1 MSFDQRIRDGLRDA
15 ADSARPDVERSLHR
29 VMSGSHR
36 PRSRHRA
43 FAVAAVALAAIVLIA
58 AVPLARGRWS
68 DNPTV
73 LEGRGTLPGQYQVT
87 LSASD
92 VAALD
97 PAMAGV
103 WRMRL
108 RPDGTVELSAPA
120 SYAGRGPAGAS
131 CAAPTAPC
139 RYEASGDTVRTNLL
153 PGVPGP
159 ACNAIGTYSYRL
171 AGGRLTLST
180 VDDQCVA
187 RRTLL
192 ASHPWKDLAD
202 PRLPEGTYRTSALSL
217 AQLRSAGTTAGFDAA
232 AVEAFWRQQGVT
244 NEATLTLNLEAGV
257 WTLFVAADGKSG
269 VAVWTGDYT
278 VTGNGTVQLT
288 EANVSCARATYH
300 FRIEHDQL
308 RFDALAPECATERL
322 RLAALHESAPFVL
335 QR

>member
-1 MSFDQRIRDGLRDA
+1 MSFDQRMREGLRGA
-15 ADSARPDVERSLHR
+15 ADTARPDVERSLHR
-29 VMSGSHR
+29 VMTERRR
-36 PRSRHRA
+36 PRSRRRA
-43 FAVAAVALAAIVLIA
+43 LAVGAVALAAIVLIVA
-58 AVPLARGRWS
+58 IPVARGLRS
-68 DNPTV
+68 HNPTV
-73 LEGRGTLPGQYQVT
+73 LEGAGTLPGQYQVT

-92 VAALD
+92 VAAVE

-108 RPDGTVELSAPA
+108 RPDGTVELSPPT

-139 RYEASGDTVRTNLL
+139 RYEAGGDTVRTNLL

-159 ACNAIGTYSYRL
+159 VCNEIGTYSYRL
-171 AGGRLTLST
+171 AGGRLTLNP

-217 AQLRSAGTTAGFDAA
+217 AQLRAAGTTAGFDAA
-232 AVEAFWRQQGVT
+232 AVEAFWRRQGVAT
-244 NEATLTLNLEAGV
+244 QATLTLSLEAGV
-257 WTLFVAADGKSG
+257 WTLFVAADGQPG
-269 VAVWTGDYT
+269 VTAWTGDYT
-278 VTGNGTVQLT
+278 VTGDGTVQLT

-308 RFDALAPECATERL
+308 RFDSLSPECPTERL
-322 RLAALHESAPFVL
+322 RLAALHESAPFVR
-335 QR
+335 Q